1 MSTGLF
7 FIRPVLFFPSILP
20 LAFFCF
26 VKYVLKIIFV
36 LKIYF
41 GFFLIFDPPFL
52 PLADLKKRTYFCF
65 SNWKRCT
72 LSFCFSGAWQQLFFQ
87 KAGTE
92 NSAANLCRTLIDTDQ
107 GVCRLPLLLPNRASV
122 PPASSSLY
130 TQFILGLSNARASS
144 AIPWNLGLMYQV
156 YSGAKNSKAWYYK
169 RNLKQTSWKCWCWKF
184 FLLKHW

>member
-1 MSTGLF
+1 M
-7 FIRPVLFFPSILP
+7 
-20 LAFFCF
+20 
-26 VKYVLKIIFV
+26 
-36 LKIYF
+36 
-41 GFFLIFDPPFL
+41 IFDPPFL

-92 NSAANLCRTLIDTDQ
+92 NSAANLCRTLIDTEQ
-107 GVCRLPLLLPNRASV
+107 GVCRLPLLLPNRTSV

-130 TQFILGLSNARASS
+130 TQFILGLSNATASS

-156 YSGAKNSKAWYYK
+156 HSGAKNSKACYCK
-169 RNLKQTSWKCWCWKF
+169 RNLN
-184 FLLKHW
+184 KHRGNVGAGSSSYSSTGRPGANT